1 MRKVLLKTLK
11 WFTIAV
17 AAVIVLIVAVT
28 AAVTASWYF
37 SADMKQPAAVVDTLD
52 YPVAL
57 HEGYAECR
65 SNMLRR
71 SESGL
76 WEARLHGNALE
87 RGMALGR
94 LSKDLLYYQEKV
106 FVDQI
111 RRIVPSDGYLKFL
124 RYLLI
129 GFNRN
134 LGENVPEEFRE
145 EIYGISLSCTHEFDA
160 IGTPY
165 ERQLNYHAAHDIGH
179 TMQEYMLVGCS
190 SFAAWGGRSADS
202 TLIVGRNFDFWV
214 GDDFARNKIVAFYAP
229 EKGYRFASVTWP
241 GMIGVLSGMNEMG
254 LTVTINAAKGA
265 PPTASA
271 MPISLLAREILQ
283 YASTI
288 DEAVAIARERH
299 TFVSESLLIGS
310 AADGR
315 AAIIEKTPERTALYR
330 PDGDYLICTN
340 HFQSAEFAADQ
351 YNVENIATSDS
362 PYRWR
367 RIEELIG
374 AAEVIDPVAA
384 AAILR
389 DKAGEGGEVLPPDDP
404 RSINQSFTHHSVI
417 FKPAEQL
424 IWVST
429 GMGHSGEYLCYDL
442 NKIFEAPDFSTE
454 LCTAALTIPA
464 EQ

>member
-1 MRKVLLKTLK
+1 
-11 WFTIAV
+11 
-17 AAVIVLIVAVT
+17 
-28 AAVTASWYF
+28 
-37 SADMKQPAAVVDTLD
+37 
-52 YPVAL
+52 
-57 HEGYAECR
+57 
-65 SNMLRR
+65 
-71 SESGL
+71 
-76 WEARLHGNALE
+76 
-87 RGMALGR
+87 
-94 LSKDLLYYQEKV
+94 
-106 FVDQI
+106 
-111 RRIVPSDGYLKFL
+111 
-124 RYLLI
+124 
-129 GFNRN
+129 
-134 LGENVPEEFRE
+134 
-145 EIYGISLSCTHEFDA
+145 
-160 IGTPY
+160 
-165 ERQLNYHAAHDIGH
+165 
-179 TMQEYMLVGCS
+179 
-190 SFAAWGGRSADS
+190 
-202 TLIVGRNFDFWV
+202 
-214 GDDFARNKIVAFYAP
+214 
-229 EKGYRFASVTWP
+229 
-241 GMIGVLSGMNEMG
+241 MNEMG

-288 DEAVAIARERH
+288 DEAVAIASERQ

-442 NKIFEAPDFSTE
+442 NKIFEAPDSSTE

-464 EQ
+464 EK